1 MHQMRVLLDLT
12 FVVTE
17 SFYLKWSVGY
27 NYSDNKCSVQF
38 YLFQRKFLST
48 ALLFLINKDINSGES
63 SCSWSLISLWWHWYC
78 YSLWYLGGVS
88 MFKVTIISF
97 LENLFC
103 RQLETSWF
111 GRGTI
116 YFPRQ
121 KSGLWYGRHTHFL
134 WAPREILKGKFASKW
149 QIFHGKIWTLNL
161 DTRPHTF
168 WTPKEI
174 ALIMTTLSNFSSLDF
189 DWGVQLFFCLH
200 IRLYFL
206 PSLYQAD
213 VCCI

>member
-1 MHQMRVLLDLT
+1 MLAIITQIT
-12 FVVTE
+12 NAQF
-17 SFYLKWSVGY
+17 SFI
-27 NYSDNKCSVQF
+27 YSSGN
-38 YLFQRKFLST
+38 FLST

-103 RQLETSWF
+103 RQLQTSWL
-111 GRGTI
+111 GKGSI

-121 KSGLWYGRHTHFL
+121 KSGLWYGRHTHFF
-134 WAPREILKGKFASKW
+134 WAPREILKGNFSSKW

-174 ALIMTTLSNFSSLDF
+174 VVIKTPFSNFRS
-189 DWGVQLFFCLH
+189 LFFVDSPPWTQSRFMP
-200 IRLYFL
+200 IEM
-206 PSLYQAD
+206 
-213 VCCI
+213 